1 MAIDWFTFFAQII
14 NFLVLIFVLQRW
26 LYKPIIKAMQQR
38 EDTIR
43 DNLDSASQQ
52 QEKAQEEVERYQAK
66 QQELE
71 AHRFDLLAQAK
82 LETEQTRQHLQ
93 EEMHESVKIERSQ
106 WKSMLQRQKESFLRE
121 VSHRTMEQLQTTAR
135 RVLADLA
142 ESDLETQMARVFLRK
157 LQNLNESERT
167 ELVKTLSVSTT
178 DVIPLNLVSTF
189 ELPQD
194 IGGEISKIL
203 QTYFDDLSKDNSS
216 KLELNYEIQSN
227 LICGIELRGTGYK
240 LAWSMDAYLDAI
252 SENLVKVFSEESV
265 KV

>member
-26 LYKPIIKAMQQR
+26 LYKPIIKAMKQR

-71 AHRFDLLAQAK
+71 THRLDLLAQAK
-82 LETEQTRQHLQ
+82 LETEQTREHLL
-93 EEMHESVKIERSQ
+93 EEMHESVETDRSQ
-106 WKSMLQRQKESFLRE
+106 WQSMLQRQKESFFRE
-121 VSHRTMEQLQTTAR
+121 VSHRTIEQLQTTVR

-142 ESDLETQMARVFLRK
+142 ESDLETQMARVFLQK
-157 LQNLNESERT
+157 LQNLNESERS
-167 ELVKTLSVSTT
+167 ELVKTLTASTT
-178 DVIPLNLVSTF
+178 DVIPLTLVSTF
-189 ELPQD
+189 ELPTD
-194 IGGEISKIL
+194 IGENISKIL
-203 QTYFDDLSKDNSS
+203 QTYFDDSS
-216 KLELNYEIQSN
+216 QVEFNYEIQSN

-252 SENLVKVFSEESV
+252 AENLVTVFAEESV
-265 KV
+265 AV